1 MDASDARARL
11 IRLQTERFEA
21 LELGIENPSPYLSRL
36 EDAIADARHDYVT
49 SAVLEI
55 AVLRGALAGATRG

>member
-11 IRLQTERFEA
+11 IRLQTERFHA
-21 LELGIENPSPYLSRL
+21 LELGIEDPSPYMTRL
-36 EDAIADARHDYVT
+36 HDAIADAHRAYVT

-55 AVLRGALAGATRG
+55 AVLRESLEGTFHG